1 MLQRKLMR
9 VTVSFVDEI
18 FLKNRTQMTTS
29 AQLYHVSTTLSRQHK
44 MAQAIGAKKMTNFVV
59 VRRIVKCKPAVTL
72 FPT

>member
-44 MAQAIGAKKMTNFVV
+44 MAQKNDEFRSCTSYS
-59 VRRIVKCKPAVTL
+59 
-72 FPT
+72 

>member
-29 AQLYHVSTTLSRQHK
+29 AQLYHVSTRWR
-44 MAQAIGAKKMTNFVV
+44 KKMTNFVV

-72 FPT
+72 FLT